1 MLDVLREAG
10 FSSAFWRPLGRRLLD
25 TNRHDLDAIEAN
37 HLLQGEGRVQ
47 SCLEK
52 IISGWIR
59 DGENSWEKLVE
70 AVCKGSDDGG
80 GENVAHKIR
89 QRVGLGM
96 FSSISMAINQYSV
109 VTLVSRWI
117 TQA

>member
-10 FSSAFWRPLGRRLLD
+10 FSSAYWKPLGRRILD
-25 TNRHDLDAIEAN
+25 LNRHDLDAIEEN
-37 HLLQGEGRVQ
+37 HLLHGEGRVQ

-70 AVCKGSDDGG
+70 AVCKCADDGG

-96 FSSISMAINQYSV
+96 FSSISMSLTPYSV
-109 VTLVSRWI
+109 VTLVSRCI